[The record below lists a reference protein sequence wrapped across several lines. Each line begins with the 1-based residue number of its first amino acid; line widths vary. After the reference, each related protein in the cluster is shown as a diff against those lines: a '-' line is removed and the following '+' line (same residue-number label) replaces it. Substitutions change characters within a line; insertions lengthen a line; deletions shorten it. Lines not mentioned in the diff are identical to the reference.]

1 VKFKEYVN
9 YIRERYGVDLSYVKI
24 NVSHLR
30 IGFPGTYWYE
40 KGEITVNNGLLILTP
55 IIIFAFALIIPRV
68 AVPLLIG
75 GSIILLLCILAILS
89 TESGIM
95 HELMHGVIYNK
106 AKEKTFEIDDYI
118 KEGFCEWEAINADVV
133 SKYSR
138 IASRI
143 LLIFFIPLYIV
154 KDERLRISYQY
165 LFEQLNSL
173 YSNLNFDHF
182 NLKRIEEKEKRLAL
196 CDNDKAILYD
206 LIKEE
211 ILRINRK
218 ELCKGLII
226 PEKIDRL
233 KKVKVSFLKAFSYY
247 VRNLFTF
254 HR

>member
-1 VKFKEYVN
+1 MKFEEYIN
-9 YIRERYGVDLSYVKI
+9 YIRERYEVDLSYVKI
-24 NVSHLR
+24 KVSHLK

-40 KGEITVNNGLLILTP
+40 KGEITVNNGLLILLP
-55 IIIFAFALIIPRV
+55 IITFAFAFIIPRV
-68 AVPLLIG
+68 TVPLLIG

-133 SKYSR
+133 PKYSR

-154 KDERLRISYQY
+154 KDERLRIGYQY
-165 LFEQLNSL
+165 LFERLDSL
-173 YSNLNFDHF
+173 SSNLNFDYF
-182 NLKRIEEKEKRLAL
+182 NLERIRKKERRLAL
-196 CDNDKAILYD
+196 SDKAILYD
-206 LIKEE
+206 LVKEE
-211 ILRINRK
+211 LLRVNRK
-218 ELCKGLII
+218 ELCKGLIV
-226 PEKIDRL
+226 PEKIGRL

-247 VRNLFTF
+247 IKNLSQ
-254 HR
+254 